1 MLVFSGKSTLEF
13 RSISN
18 DAWKKEG
25 IFVEV
30 DDNITAITASKEGTH
45 LLVNISMTKP
55 RIELISL
62 DESQGTPWGTIVQKF
77 KGHH

>member
-13 RSISN
+13 RSMSN

-25 IFVEV
+25 VMVEV
-30 DDNITAITASKEGTH
+30 DDNITAITASREGTH

-55 RIELISL
+55 RIELISF
-62 DESQGTPWGTIVQKF
+62 DEN
-77 KGHH
+77 